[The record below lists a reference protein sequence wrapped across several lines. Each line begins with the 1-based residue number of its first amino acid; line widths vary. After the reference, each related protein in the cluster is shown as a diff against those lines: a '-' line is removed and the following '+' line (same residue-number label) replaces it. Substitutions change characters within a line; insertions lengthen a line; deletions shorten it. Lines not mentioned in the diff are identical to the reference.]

1 QFEGF
6 TYEDTLFV
14 YEAYRANLKAMC
26 SAAQAQGAR
35 VLISTV
41 VGNMFSPP
49 SEAGEA
55 GGPPAR
61 EDRRLWEREQGAL
74 AQVPRRMLDHLIPT
88 SPGSESAEIRL
99 TPVDWGT
106 TLTEEERDRKL
117 ADESAPA
124 PPRLR
129 ELAPPFGDGP
139 FWSDPALW
147 TPHVRPLLETFGAV
161 HERRLTEDERRGVER
176 ALGLL
181 DEAQAESPRDPWLL
195 YERGI
200 CAYLLGD
207 DGQANRLLRDS
218 SRYDL
223 VSWRGND
230 ATNDIVREV
239 AAELPGVLLVDAE
252 EWVCQACP
260 GGLVGY
266 ELMMDNCHFHVR
278 ALPIL
283 MSVFVPGLVELA
295 RS

>member
-1 QFEGF
+1 MSVA
-6 TYEDTLFV
+6 LS
-14 YEAYRANLKAMC
+14 RPSL
-26 SAAQAQGAR
+26 
-35 VLISTV
+35 
-41 VGNMFSPP
+41 GN
-49 SEAGEA
+49 
-55 GGPPAR
+55 R
-61 EDRRLWEREQGAL
+61 
-74 AQVPRRMLDHLIPT
+74 LIPI
-88 SPGSESAEIRL
+88 E
-99 TPVDWGT
+99 
-106 TLTEEERDRKL
+106 
-117 ADESAPA
+117 
-124 PPRLR
+124 
-129 ELAPPFGDGP
+129 
-139 FWSDPALW
+139 
-147 TPHVRPLLETFGAV
+147 

-176 ALGLL
+176 ALRLFE
-181 DEAQAESPRDPWLL
+181 EAQAGSPRDPWLL

-207 DGQANRLLRDS
+207 DEQADRLLRDS

-252 EWVCQACP
+252 SWVCKACP

-295 RS
+295 RR